1 MIVGRMSVSSAHVP
15 GSGTTG
21 TWVDETD
28 IRPTIM
34 YLLGLKD
41 DYVSDGRVVSEILT
55 QPRKAL
61 ASPWVTQLGQCY
73 KQLNSSVGELGTDT
87 LIADTKAIASGSDAP
102 GGDAEYGQTVQ
113 ALTKLEQARDQV
125 AGQIKQ
131 SLDGAEFGGPAVNDP
146 KGQLDTCNAVLA
158 QAQAITG

>member
-1 MIVGRMSVSSAHVP
+1 VI
-15 GSGTTG
+15 
-21 TWVDETD
+21 
-28 IRPTIM
+28 
-34 YLLGLKD
+34 
-41 DYVSDGRVVSEILT
+41 SEILT

-73 KQLNSSVGELGTDT
+73 KQINSSVGVLGTDT
-87 LIADTKAIASGSDAP
+87 LIADTNAIASGSDAA
-102 GGDAEYGQTVQ
+102 GGDATYTLVDQ

-146 KGQLDTCNAVLA
+146 KGQLDACNAVLA
-158 QAQAITG
+158 QAQALGG